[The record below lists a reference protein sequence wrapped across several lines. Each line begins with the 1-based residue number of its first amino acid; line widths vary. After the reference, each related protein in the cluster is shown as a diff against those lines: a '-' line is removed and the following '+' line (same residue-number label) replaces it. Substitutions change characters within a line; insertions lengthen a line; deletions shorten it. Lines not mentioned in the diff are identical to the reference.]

1 MPKRIALFNHKGGT
15 GKTISAY
22 HIGWKLTQHG
32 KNVLLVDGDSQVNLT
47 ALSLG
52 FDVFDS
58 YYDNEETK
66 TKNYL

>member
-58 YYDNEETK
+58 YT
-66 TKNYL
+66 